1 MIIQINGRFK
11 TLNSSE
17 NINEKRNEPYRSLVG
32 TECSSQKMCLNYSEQ
47 SRASA
52 SDENINEKRNEPYR
66 TLVGTECCSQ
76 KMCLNPCISVSCVLD
91 VNSSDKPRQ
100 NSFCQQSKDLLR
112 KDKYTGYAHFNQHS
126 IQYLYALCS
135 PHRSSSVFLYVHH
148 GMNIFRLSGC

>member
-1 MIIQINGRFK
+1 MDVFK

-17 NINEKRNEPYRSLVG
+17 NINEKRNEPYRTLVG

-52 SDENINEKRNEPYR
+52 SAENIKEKRNEPYR
-66 TLVGTECCSQ
+66 TLVRTECCSQ
-76 KMCLNPCISVSCVLD
+76 KMCLNYSEQFRASVSA

-112 KDKYTGYAHFNQHS
+112 KDKYTVTHIS
-126 IQYLYALCS
+126 INAAFSTCMLYAF
-135 PHRSSSVFLYVHH
+135 PDRSSSVFLYVHH